1 MRLAEHLIPVH
12 ELLRRAFPDGVPRED
27 YLPLLVVLRE
37 GLSERNLAAVV
48 AELMDDEITVV
59 DNDAAAATSVR
70 RPPATDVQ
78 RVRDKLAEAG
88 WEPEELP

>member
-1 MRLAEHLIPVH
+1 MRLAEYLVPIL
-12 ELLRRAFPDGVPRED
+12 ELLRRVFPHGVTQED

-37 GLSERNLAAVV
+37 GLSEENLAAVV
-48 AELMDDEITVV
+48 AELMDDEIAVV
-59 DNDAAAATSVR
+59 DNDAAAVASVR
-70 RPPATDVQ
+70 RPPATDVK